1 MKFFIVIIIFLL
13 ALSLFLAMSVGVA
26 FSLVWIFPAI
36 SFEIGV
42 LIGTVSLGVIF
53 YLFIKIISD
62 INLNIISNTDFPSI
76 DDDDIVDK
84 IYDEIDLEHV
94 IRPRVTRSRRKKR

>member
-1 MKFFIVIIIFLL
+1 MKIFIVVIVFLL

-42 LIGTVSLGVIF
+42 LIGAVSLGMIF
-53 YLFIKIISD
+53 LFLIIILIAS
-62 INLNIISNTDFPSI
+62 SKTYGPYT
-76 DDDDIVDK
+76 DDDHISDK
-84 IYDEIDLEHV
+84 IYDEFDLNQ
-94 IRPRVTRSRRKKR
+94 IITPRSRRSRRNRR